1 MSEIVPTNYP
11 QYVPV
16 NSVVVEHGPATTPV
30 ASVVPQTSNYV
41 SVFDDPSRFEHC
53 MRMAEILSKSLFVP
67 GGSKTDP
74 SASFRGNPAN
84 CLIALDLAG
93 RLNLAPTS
101 LFPHLY
107 VINGRPALSAQF
119 VIALVNRSGKF
130 SRIQWEEGAD
140 GEVSFEVYGKM
151 RTVPNYWAE
160 ARFTELASGTEYRS
174 TRVSVEIARRSGWLT
189 KDGSKWQTL
198 PKEMCRWRS
207 AAWLAKN
214 YAPELV
220 LGLDFEDELRDAEVD
235 AKPFTKVVSSARTIS
250 VEPLEEDVI
259 EDVKTV
265 ESVLNDEIKNARS
278 LKELVAVGEKVAQ
291 TDLDREQKN
300 KLREAFLNRRQELT
314 EATQEAQEP
323 EPEPEPKP
331 KRTRRTKKTEPAPES
346 GNLLI
351 DAIRAAK
358 TTEEL
363 RSVQQAINDSV
374 SNGEVDEKEV
384 ENLNAAIEGRALEL
398 GEAAEASVPTDRQKS
413 NFDFLSQDIR
423 DAETM
428 ESLQNVYEAV
438 RDADSRGLIT
448 TEQRDRLF
456 HDIDAKAV
464 AFGSEN

>member
-1 MSEIVPTNYP
+1 MSEIVPTYP

-30 ASVVPQTSNYV
+30 ASVVPQSNNYV

-67 GGSKTDP
+67 GGSKVDP

-130 SRIQWEEGAD
+130 SRIQWDEGAD

-160 ARFTELASGTEYRS
+160 AKFTELASGTEYRS

-189 KDGSKWQTL
+189 KNESKWQTL

-220 LGLDFEDELRDAEVD
+220 LGLDFEDELRDAEPVET
-235 AKPFTKVVSSARTIS
+235 APISKVVSTARTIQ
-250 VEPLEEDVI
+250 VEPI
-259 EDVKTV
+259 TV
-265 ESVLNDEIKNARS
+265 EAGTEETRLTSAIKNART
-278 LKELVAVGEKVAQ
+278 LQELVAVGEEVAR

-314 EATQEAQEP
+314 EATQEASEP
-323 EPEPEPKP
+323 EPEVKP
-331 KRTRRTKKTEPAPES
+331 KRTRRTKKTEPEPES

-398 GEAAEASVPTDRQKS
+398 GEAAEASDPTDRQKS

-423 DAETM
+423 DADTM